1 MAERVEITLARAL
14 KLKNRLAGRLAKLDS
29 DFENYNS
36 LPTGTDRP
44 DLKILYA
51 ERNRLVTQLIA
62 LKVALNTVNQPMQRT
77 IFELGEAKSLVALLT
92 KTSTKHGKVVE
103 HYHDNPIEY
112 TAQFR
117 KGDIDR
123 EVRRLEVVIDRL
135 QEQLDA
141 FNYRT
146 GLGIDADAL
155 REIEATPPPPG
166 A

>member
-36 LPTGTDRP
+36 LPAGTDRP
-44 DLKILYA
+44 DLKVLYA
-51 ERNRLVTQLIA
+51 ERNTLVARLIE
-62 LKVALNTVNQPMQRT
+62 LKVALNVANQPMQRT

-103 HYHDNPIEY
+103 GYHGTEIEY

-117 KGDIDR
+117 KGDVDR

-141 FNYRT
+141 FNHRT
-146 GLGIDADAL
+146 LIGIDADLL
-155 REIEATPPPPG
+155 REIEATPPAAG

>member
-1 MAERVEITLARAL
+1 MAEQVEITLARAL
-14 KLKNRLAGRLAKLDS
+14 KLKNRLAGRLAKLDG

-36 LPTGTDRP
+36 VPAGTDRP
-44 DLKILYA
+44 DLKLLYS
-51 ERNRLVTQLIA
+51 ERNQLVARLLE
-62 LKVALNTVNQPMQRT
+62 LKVTLNATNQPMQRT
-77 IFELGEAKSLVALLT
+77 IFELGEAKSLVALLSR
-92 KTSTKHGKVVE
+92 TSTKHGKVVE
-103 HYHDNPIEY
+103 GYHGTEIQY

-141 FNYRT
+141 FDHKT
-146 GLGIDADAL
+146 VIGIGADLL

>member
-1 MAERVEITLARAL
+1 MAEQVEITLARAL
-14 KLKNRLAGRLAKLDS
+14 KLKNRLAGRLAKLDR

-36 LPTGTDRP
+36 LPAGTDRP
-44 DLKILYA
+44 DLKGLYA
-51 ERNRLVTQLIA
+51 ERNQLVAQLIE
-62 LKVALNTVNQPMQRT
+62 LKVALNAANHPVQRT
-77 IFELGEAKSLVALLT
+77 IFELGEAKSLVALLS

-103 HYHDNPIEY
+103 GYQGTEVDY
-112 TAQFR
+112 VAQFR

-146 GLGIDADAL
+146 VIGIDAALL
-155 REIEATPPPPG
+155 REIEATPPPAG